1 MGKRSYFDVFD
12 GRGWPTPSDL
22 EHYFLAPSGKRWT
35 FETGNDSWGLHWEGA
50 DGTNDLEI
58 GKGRIDIRLEMWG
71 HPDLGVLIIYS
82 KWGGGHKQTYTS
94 RGDLSRLR
102 ELVRGMHGTP
112 LPVGLF
118 IPYEFAWNAV
128 KEFIETDGALP
139 KSIEWVANRDLPP
152 NTFPDP

>member
-12 GRGWPTPSDL
+12 GRGWPSPNDL
-22 EHYFLAPSGKRWT
+22 KRYFLAPAGKRWT
-35 FETGNDSWGLHWEGA
+35 FGIGNDNWALHWEGA
-50 DGTNDLEI
+50 EGTDHLEI

-82 KWGGGHKQTYTS
+82 KWGGGYKQTYTS

-102 ELVRGMHGTP
+102 ELVRGMQGTP

-118 IPYEFAWNAV
+118 IPYESAWNAV
-128 KEFIETDGALP
+128 KEFIEADGALP